1 MTVFLG
7 YPFTVINLFRSQEIP
22 GRMFVVLVLHPLLME
37 YLMHGYRSRTG
48 ETTNFL
54 GDRVKVEPVRDL
66 GGVFVVE
73 SYLVLVRRIMLCNL
87 GSFQATTIA
96 IIITG
101 IEETLIRS
109 TIEQRDI
116 MYHKHYLERPPS
128 TPEEMATLKEVWAAA
143 ILHSMIAETSA
154 IFISTL
160 LFVLYADHRMIF
172 DLGYKDDFSPVD
184 NSVMFLQMLLEV
196 SE

>member
-1 MTVFLG
+1 
-7 YPFTVINLFRSQEIP
+7 
-22 GRMFVVLVLHPLLME
+22 
-37 YLMHGYRSRTG
+37 
-48 ETTNFL
+48 
-54 GDRVKVEPVRDL
+54 
-66 GGVFVVE
+66 
-73 SYLVLVRRIMLCNL
+73 
-87 GSFQATTIA
+87 
-96 IIITG
+96 
-101 IEETLIRS
+101 
-109 TIEQRDI
+109 
-116 MYHKHYLERPPS
+116 LERPPS